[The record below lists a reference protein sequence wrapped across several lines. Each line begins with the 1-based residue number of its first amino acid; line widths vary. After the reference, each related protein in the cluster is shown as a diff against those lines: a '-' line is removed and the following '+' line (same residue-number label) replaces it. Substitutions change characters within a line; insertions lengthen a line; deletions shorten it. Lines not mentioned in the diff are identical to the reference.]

1 MSAERLSIWQ
11 AAYVVARRD
20 FLAILFSRAFF
31 FFMLGPLFPI
41 VIGALA
47 GGIGARVQQTT
58 GQTDIGIAM
67 APADVDA
74 MLRAR
79 ETLERQL
86 GGNLPPMVVLER
98 LEPGQAFDAKAAL
111 SQRAGTV
118 GAVITGTPSQPT
130 LTATPERADRWKGMV
145 AQVAANALAKTEI
158 HYPEVRTATIA
169 TSGAS
174 NRIARVRTAQAGQTL
189 LFIITIF
196 LAGMVLSTLVE
207 EKANKI
213 IEVLAAAIPM
223 DALFLGK
230 LFAMF
235 LISMVGVVVW
245 ATVIGGLVG
254 IASLNSS
261 MIGGLDLHNLPAPG
275 VGWPLFFMFAVIYFT
290 MNYLLLGSVYLTIG
304 SMAATVREVQTLS
317 MPATMAQVVV
327 FFFSTF
333 ALTDIGGPTEFAAI
347 AFPLSSPYAMLARAA
362 VEESLWPHLLA
373 IGWQIVWVAVFI
385 RVGARLFRRRVMKS
399 GPRPVKQRRG
409 RRGGAAQPAM

>member
-1 MSAERLSIWQ
+1 
-11 AAYVVARRD
+11 
-20 FLAILFSRAFF
+20 
-31 FFMLGPLFPI
+31 
-41 VIGALA
+41 
-47 GGIGARVQQTT
+47 
-58 GQTDIGIAM
+58 
-67 APADVDA
+67 

-79 ETLERQL
+79 AALEPQL
-86 GGNLPPMVVLER
+86 GADLPRIVVLKR
-98 LEPGQAFDAKAAL
+98 LAAGESFDARGAL
-111 SQRAGTV
+111 AKRAGATA
-118 GAVITGTPSQPT
+118 AVITGTPAHPM
-130 LTATPERADRWKGMV
+130 LTAPVEQLARWHGAV
-145 AQVAANALAKTEI
+145 SLIAANALENDEVR
-158 HYPEVRTATIA
+158 YPEVQTTVVA

-174 NRIARVRTAQAGQTL
+174 ERTGRVRTAQAGQTL

-213 IEVLAAAIPM
+213 IETLAAAIPM
-223 DALFLGK
+223 DALFFGK

-235 LISMVGVVVW
+235 LVSMVGIVAW

-254 IASLNSS
+254 LASLNGST
-261 MIGGLDLHNLPAPG
+261 IGGLDLSNLPEPG
-275 VGWPLFFMFAVIYFT
+275 VGWPLFLAFAVIYFT

-333 ALTDIGGPTEFAAI
+333 ALTDIGGPTELAAI

-373 IGWQIVWVAVFI
+373 IGWQALWVVLFI
-385 RVGARLFRRRVMKS
+385 RGGASLFRRRVMKS
-399 GPRPVKQRRG
+399 GPRPVKRRG
-409 RRGGAAQPAM
+409 LFRRTAGAKVEVAGRGVT